1 MDTIGQVFSGHGFG
15 FNTNILET
23 NVINLAVVIAVV
35 VTVVGDAVRELLKNR
50 KETIVNNLREADN
63 RAKVA
68 EEKRNTAL
76 KQLEAAQKK
85 ADEIREQGNFA
96 AEQEKN
102 LCIKQAEDDSA
113 RILQSKQ
120 DTIRLQ
126 QQKVI
131 EQISQQIVSHA
142 VEQVRDKLKAKA
154 DPRFHISVNNFKSA
168 LLKSALLKNKS
179 ALLKKKS

>member
-1 MDTIGQVFSGHGFG
+1 MDTMNIFSGHGFG

-23 NVINLAVVIAVV
+23 NVINLAVVIAIV
-35 VTVVGDAVRELLKNR
+35 VTVIGDAVRELLKSR
-50 KETIVNNLREADN
+50 KETIVSNLREADN
-63 RAKVA
+63 RANEA
-68 EEKRNTAL
+68 EEKRNAAL

-85 ADEIREQGNFA
+85 ALEIREQSRFA

-102 LCIKQAEDDSA
+102 QCIKQAEEDSA

-131 EQISQQIVSHA
+131 EQISQQIVSRA
-142 VEQVRDKLKAKA
+142 LNQVRDKLKEKA
-154 DPRFHISVNNFKSA
+154 DSRFHISVNNFKSA
-168 LLKSALLKNKS
+168 LLKSALLKNTK
-179 ALLKKKS
+179 

>member
-1 MDTIGQVFSGHGFG
+1 MDTIGHIFSGHGFG

-35 VTVVGDAVRELLKNR
+35 VTVVGDAVRELLKTR
-50 KETIVNNLREADN
+50 KETIVSNLREADN
-63 RAKVA
+63 RANEAV
-68 EEKRNTAL
+68 EKRNAAL

-85 ADEIREQGNFA
+85 ALEIREQSRFQ

-102 LCIKQAEDDSA
+102 MCIKQAEEDSA
-113 RILQSKQ
+113 RILQGKT

-142 VEQVRDKLKAKA
+142 LDQVRDKLKTKA
-154 DPRFHISVNNFKSA
+154 DDRFHISVNTFKSA
-168 LLKSALLKNKS
+168 LLKSALLKKTS
-179 ALLKKKS
+179 